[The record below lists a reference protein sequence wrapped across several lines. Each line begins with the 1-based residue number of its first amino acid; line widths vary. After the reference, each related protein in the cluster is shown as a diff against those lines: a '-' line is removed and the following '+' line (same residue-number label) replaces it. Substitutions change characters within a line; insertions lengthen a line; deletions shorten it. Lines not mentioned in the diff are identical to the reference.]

1 MDESQNGTLPGSPY
15 HSPSSIVSTSCLAA
29 TSLETDHTNETAEID
44 KTLKSVAVGVETF
57 EQTFEKLGHATN
69 ATSKDKL
76 ENDLKSQIK
85 KLQRMRDQIKA
96 WLGSNDIK
104 DKSALMENR
113 RLIELVR

>member
-1 MDESQNGTLPGSPY
+1 M
-15 HSPSSIVSTSCLAA
+15 A
-29 TSLETDHTNETAEID
+29 TYQILGGIDIIAEID
-44 KTLKSVAVGVETF
+44 KTLKQVAVGVEVF

-96 WLGSNDIK
+96 WCGSNDIK
-104 DKSALMENR
+104 DKSTLMENR
-113 RLIELVR
+113 RLIELVCLSSHRWDGVRP